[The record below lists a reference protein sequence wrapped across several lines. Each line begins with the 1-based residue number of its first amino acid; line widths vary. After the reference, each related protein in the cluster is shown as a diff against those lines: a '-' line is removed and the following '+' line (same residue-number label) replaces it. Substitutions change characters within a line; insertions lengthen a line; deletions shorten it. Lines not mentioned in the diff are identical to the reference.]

1 MQYKRLS
8 GIFYSNNN
16 EYLKVYSDRYN
27 SESTYR
33 FDFDIKG
40 NKAFLVINHD
50 ILQRIDDI
58 YTLNR
63 DLLKKMNNLPPIALQ
78 QYAKK
83 CLVDEIKMTNEIE
96 GVNSTRKEINEILND
111 KTENNKKRRLYGLV
125 KKYELLM
132 EEEINLESCE
142 DIRKLYDELVLEEVL
157 EEDLGNKPDGKLF
170 RQGKVYVQDPTGK
183 QIHTGIYP
191 EDEIINN
198 MTKGLSILNND
209 NYNYMVRIAIF
220 HYLFGYIHPFYE
232 GNGRTSRFISSY
244 LLSKK
249 LQFLVSYKLSY
260 TIKEN
265 INSYHKLFKETNDE
279 KNKGDLTLFVIKFFD
294 ILIKSLEEL
303 CESLDDR
310 NNKLDYFKSIAAKIC
325 DGDYR
330 KFNMLF
336 ILIQNTLF
344 GDEGLDINDLNSIC
358 NIGVSKIR
366 NTLKEFEQCNI
377 LYITKDGRKNLYDVN
392 LNSMSELKGE
402 PV

>member
-157 EEDLGNKPDGKLF
+157 EEDLGNKPDGKIF

>member
-58 YTLNR
+58 YTLDR

-111 KTENNKKRRLYGLV
+111 KTENDKKRRLYGLV

-142 DIRKLYDELVLEEVL
+142 DIRKLYDELVLQEVL
-157 EEDLGNKPDGKLF
+157 EEDLGNKPDGKIF

-220 HYLFGYIHPFYE
+220 HYLFGYIHPFYD

>member
-142 DIRKLYDELVLEEVL
+142 DIRKLYDELVLQEVL
-157 EEDLGNKPDGKLF
+157 EEDLGNKPDGKIF

-220 HYLFGYIHPFYE
+220 HYLFGYIHPFYD

>member
-142 DIRKLYDELVLEEVL
+142 DIRKLYDELVLQEVL
-157 EEDLGNKPDGKLF
+157 EEDLGNKPDGKIF
-170 RQGKVYVQDPTGK
+170 RQGKVFVQDPTGK

-220 HYLFGYIHPFYE
+220 HYLFGYIHPFYD

>member
-157 EEDLGNKPDGKLF
+157 EEDLGNKPDGKIF

-220 HYLFGYIHPFYE
+220 HYLFGNIHPFYE